1 LGYLHCALCAAILP
15 ICAAAPVLCA
25 FGEKMA
31 FCGNFLF
38 LRGVAEHKKV

>member
-1 LGYLHCALCAAILP
+1 MLRAAILP